1 MWLIFS
7 YVFSTAKDKLIGFI
21 NFICLLVF
29 WLELFVCSVIV
40 VDSILKLCML

>member
-1 MWLIFS
+1 MWLIVL

-29 WLELFVCSVIV
+29 LLELFVCSVIV
-40 VDSILKLCML
+40 IVRILKLCML